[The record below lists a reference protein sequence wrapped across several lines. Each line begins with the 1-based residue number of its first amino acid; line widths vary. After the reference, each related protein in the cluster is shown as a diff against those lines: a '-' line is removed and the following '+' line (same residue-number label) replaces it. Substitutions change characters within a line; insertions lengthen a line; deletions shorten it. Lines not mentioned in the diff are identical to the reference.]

1 MAPRCCARRRANCSK
16 SPREQEE
23 TKAMRRGLIA
33 RSLVEL
39 PDAVFDARLD
49 RVRGAMQAA
58 ELDALVIYTN
68 NTRPAGVSWLT
79 GFVPYWSEAALVVPR
94 QAAPYLVA
102 ALSFRVKPWIERVSR
117 VADVLHT
124 PRIGLK
130 AAQQIAATRADAAVG
145 VVDFDGFP
153 AGIVEDLREGG
164 PQLTLQDASTLFASF
179 RAVADPAEIAL
190 ASRAAEIARR
200 ALAAAQSK
208 TLNDMIAGVE
218 NKARALGAEEIY
230 IAAAPDLKSDMR
242 FRRIEGEAALGETF
256 ALRATVAYKGTWIRL
271 VRSVCDAVIAQEAAA
286 RFAQAV
292 ASLPSD
298 GGFAGFR
305 SWLVEGCRMSQP
317 LDPLIGSRLGEGCPP
332 APGALVSVQAALAV
346 DGQTVL
352 LGAPALI
359 GQFGAASSL
368 IADPLYD

>member
-1 MAPRCCARRRANCSK
+1 
-16 SPREQEE
+16 
-23 TKAMRRGLIA
+23 MRRGLIS

-39 PDAVFDARLD
+39 PDAVFDARID
-49 RVRGAMQAA
+49 RVRAAMQAA
-58 ELDALVIYTN
+58 ALDALVIYTN

-79 GFVPYWSEAALVVPR
+79 GFVPYWSEAVLVVPR
-94 QAAPYLVA
+94 QGGPYLVA

-117 VADVLHT
+117 LADVLHT

-130 AAQQIAATRADAAVG
+130 AAQQIAAARADAAVG
-145 VVDFDGFP
+145 VVDFDGLP
-153 AGIVEDLREGG
+153 VGIAEDLREGG
-164 PQLTLQDASTLFASF
+164 PKLTLHDASPLFSLL

-190 ASRAAEIARR
+190 GSRAADIGHR
-200 ALAAAQSK
+200 ALSAAQGE

-218 NKARALGAEEIY
+218 CKARELGAEEIY
-230 IAAAPDLKSDMR
+230 IAAVPDLERDTR
-242 FRRIEGEAALGETF
+242 FRRIEGEATLGKTF

-271 VRSVCDAVIAQEAAA
+271 VRSVCDAAIAEQAAT

-298 GGFAGFR
+298 RGFAGCR
-305 SWLVEGCRMSQP
+305 SWLVEGCRMAQP
-317 LDPLIGSRLGEGCPP
+317 LDPLMGSRLDEGHPP
-332 APGALVSVQAALAV
+332 QPGALVSVQAALAI
-346 DGQTVL
+346 DGRTIL

-359 GQFGAASSL
+359 GQSGQASSL